1 MTAGMATGGLKGRRL
16 NIEKP
21 IAGLRACGAACRF
34 VIGILVFLRTNPVH
48 IWPNVEV
55 ISVWS
60 LVRDGKTY
68 SKTES

>member
-1 MTAGMATGGLKGRRL
+1 M
-16 NIEKP
+16 EKP

-34 VIGILVFLRTNPVH
+34 VMGILVFLRTNPVH